1 MSRTEAE
8 ETVDRFL
15 ASWHRGDVDEMLR
28 FFTDDAVWHNMPMEP
43 VVGIDS
49 IRKLLLQFAKAMDGM
64 RVEVHR
70 QLSDG
75 TFVMNE
81 RTDHLSL
88 RGQAITL
95 SVCGVFEI
103 ENGRIK
109 SWRDYFDMTRFSG
122 Q

>member
-1 MSRTEAE
+1 MSRTDAE

-15 ASWHRGDVDEMLR
+15 ATWDRADVDEMLG
-28 FFTDDAVWHNMPMEP
+28 FFTDDAVWHNIPMEP
-43 VVGIDS
+43 AVGIES
-49 IRKLLLQFAKAMDGM
+49 IRALLIQFHGAMHGM

-88 RGQAITL
+88 GGQEIIL
-95 SVCGVFEI
+95 PVCGVFEI

-109 SWRDYFDMTRFSG
+109 SWRDYFDMKRFPG